1 MGVYSRPIVP
11 RPVNTDDSHF
21 CNRPIAVPDR
31 PNRPKG
37 ERGRRPIANSQWEM
51 ANGRINGAQAKG
63 YCQED
68 MVETVR
74 RYVPKSEARALLE
87 EIKIVPEEA
96 TVTGPTNRPPTNGQP
111 LEKTE

>member
-1 MGVYSRPIVP
+1 MGVYSRPTVP

-87 EIKIVPEEA
+87 EIKLVPEEA
-96 TVTGPTNRPPTNGQP
+96 TVTGPTNGPPTNGQP